1 MLQVATQFAGVA
13 AAMLLP
19 RRDGDKFR
27 TRCQHAPNDG
37 INLEV
42 TASQKALHAVRKQL
56 LISSLCL
63 CPALLSPPHPIS
75 TEKRKKEKE
84 LKMQTAKFE

>member
-42 TASQKALHAVRKQL
+42 TVSHKALHAVRKQL
-56 LISSLCL
+56 LISSLS
-63 CPALLSPPHPIS
+63 PALLSRPPHRKWGQS
-75 TEKRKKEKE
+75 EKRKGIKNANCKI
-84 LKMQTAKFE
+84 